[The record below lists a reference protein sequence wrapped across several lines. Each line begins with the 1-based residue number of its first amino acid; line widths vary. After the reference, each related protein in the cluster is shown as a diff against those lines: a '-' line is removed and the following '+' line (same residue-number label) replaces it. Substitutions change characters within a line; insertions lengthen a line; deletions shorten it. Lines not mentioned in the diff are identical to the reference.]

1 MKSLFSHFNA
11 SMIFLTTDGRD
22 CHVELEDDSQ
32 VGTAWGVLVHIAGR
46 TVRLS
51 KYGTTNAIDN
61 LLQLF
66 SALSTPVQGQV
77 PQVAHRGRI
86 NLVERENH

>member
-32 VGTAWGVLVHIAGR
+32 VGTAWVVLVHIAGR
-46 TVRLS
+46 RVSLWDDQCYRQFV
-51 KYGTTNAIDN
+51 AI
-61 LLQLF
+61 
-66 SALSTPVQGQV
+66 V
-77 PQVAHRGRI
+77 
-86 NLVERENH
+86 